1 MTLPPGFISYS
12 SKDRPAAL
20 ALVASLAAAGL
31 DVWVDQGGI
40 EAGTDW
46 ADRIIAAL
54 DRAQVVI
61 LCLSEHSIASEEVF
75 REISYASGAK
85 KRLIPVL
92 LSAVE
97 LPRRLKYHLAG
108 VQFVALHALGP
119 ERTAQEIVRGLGV
132 LAGETPGPAAAPAHA
147 TVSLPEPPHALIGR
161 ERELAEVTALVRAHR
176 LVTLTGPGGTGKT
189 RLSLDVAR
197 GLAADFAGG
206 VWFVELAAV
215 TQARGV
221 HPAITR
227 ALGLREAET
236 GGVLEA
242 LRVFLRDRAA
252 LFVLDNLEQV
262 ADGGVEI
269 AALVKQC
276 PGVRVLASSRVPLHA
291 YGEHEY
297 PVAPL
302 GLPGAEVRDAAAVLK
317 TGAVRLF
324 VERARAIRPNLEL
337 DAATVTAVAAICR
350 RLDGL
355 PLALELAA
363 ARVRMLAPAALAAR
377 LNKSLDLLTGGARD
391 LPARQQTLR
400 GAIAW
405 SYDLLTPEQASLF
418 ELLGAFSGGWSL
430 PAVETIAAPFSS
442 VDPFDGLAALVE
454 SSLVKQE
461 DAGGEP
467 RFCMLEM
474 IREFA
479 AEKLGRSAPVF
490 AAHRVHFLGLAEAEA
505 PRLFGNGQNEAL
517 ARIEA
522 DLDNLRA
529 VEDRAME
536 AGDAPTALRMCAALW
551 YFFAIRGYFSE
562 GRERLDAA
570 LAASAHVRGPDPM
583 AGSRATCL
591 NASAMLMYFQGDYRR
606 MVGLAEE
613 CLALTAATGDHHN
626 HAFGQAVLGVA
637 AYCAGDQERGC
648 AASAAGLERAAAL
661 SDRWVEGFAAN
672 VAAILDY
679 MDGHLDTAP
688 WERAH
693 RILTGLNDRYWG
705 TYPLIGLGFV
715 LQSRDRWSESVTYF
729 RDALRVCHAMR
740 NLRGIALS
748 LAGLGGARVRAGDLA
763 GGARLLGAS
772 AAVRENIRSPI
783 PAIYRAVCE
792 ASDAELAA
800 RLDPAAAQAARA
812 GGAAAPLEEIVAAEL
827 A

>member
-1 MTLPPGFISYS
+1 MSALPPGFISYS
-12 SKDRPAAL
+12 SKDRPVVL
-20 ALVASLAAAGL
+20 ELVRCLKDKGL
-31 DVWVDQGGI
+31 DIWVDQGGI

-46 ADRIIAAL
+46 AERIIDAL

-61 LCLSEHSIASEEVF
+61 LCLSEHSCGSEEVF

-92 LSAVE
+92 LANVE

-108 VQFVALHALGP
+108 VQFVQLHQLGP
-119 ERTAQEIVRGLGV
+119 ERTAEEIVRGLQV
-132 LAGETPGPAAAPAHA
+132 LAGGAPEAAPAA
-147 TVSLPEPPHALIGR
+147 PPSPAVSLPEPPHALIGR
-161 ERELAEVTALVRAHR
+161 AREVAEVAALVQAHR

-189 RLSLDVAR
+189 RLSIEVAK
-197 GLAADFAGG
+197 GLAAQFEAG

-215 TQARGV
+215 TQARAV

-227 ALGLREAET
+227 TLGLREAET
-236 GGVLEA
+236 GAVLEA
-242 LRVFLRDRAA
+242 LRVFLRERAA

-262 ADGGVEI
+262 AGGGVEI

-276 PGVRVLASSRVPLHA
+276 PSVRVLVSSRVPLRA

-302 GLPGAEVRDAAAVLK
+302 GANAAAE
-317 TGAVRLF
+317 LF
-324 VERARAIRPNLEL
+324 MERARAIRPNLAL
-337 DAATVTAVAAICR
+337 DDATRQAVQSICR

-363 ARVRMLAPAALAAR
+363 ARVRMLAPAQLAAR
-377 LNKSLDLLTGGARD
+377 LNKSLDLLTGGAKD

-405 SYDLLTPEQASLF
+405 SYDLLAPEHAALF
-418 ELLGAFSGGWSL
+418 DLLGTFRGGWTL
-430 PAVETIAAPFSS
+430 AAVEAIAGPFGT

-461 DAGGEP
+461 DGASGEP
-467 RFCMLEM
+467 RFHMLEM

-479 AEKLGRSAPVF
+479 GERLAASEKAAAVHE
-490 AAHRVHFLGLAEAEA
+490 AHRAYFLALAEEEA
-505 PRLFGNGQNEAL
+505 PRLFGQGQSEAL
-517 ARIEA
+517 ARIEG

-529 VEDRAME
+529 AEDRAME
-536 AGDAPTALRMCAALW
+536 AGDLLTALKMCAALW

-562 GRERLDAA
+562 GRERLDGA
-570 LAASAHVRGPDPM
+570 LAKSAHVKGPDPM
-583 AGSRATCL
+583 AQARATCL
-591 NASAMLMYFQGDYRR
+591 NAAAMLTYFQGDYKR

-613 CLALTAATGDHHN
+613 CLALTAATGDVHN
-626 HAFGQAVLGVA
+626 EAFGQAVLGVG
-637 AYCAGDQERGC
+637 AYCAGERDRGR
-648 AASAAGLERAAAL
+648 ASSEVGLRRAAEL
-661 SDRWVEGFAAN
+661 GDRWVEGFASN
-672 VAAILDY
+672 VAAIINYL
-679 MDGHLDTAP
+679 DGHLETAP

-693 RILTGLNDRYWG
+693 TILTGLNDRYWG

-715 LQSRDRWSESVTYF
+715 LQSRDRDAESVPYF
-729 RDALRVCHAMR
+729 RDALRVCHSMR

-748 LAGLGGARVRAGDLA
+748 LAGLGGAKVRAGELA
-763 GGARLLGAS
+763 AGARLLGAS
-772 AAVRENIRSPI
+772 QAVRESIRSPI

-792 ASDAELAA
+792 RNDALLAE
-800 RLDPAAAQAARA
+800 RLDAAAAQRERAA
-812 GGAAAPLEEIVAAEL
+812 GATQPIEEVIAAEL
-827 A
+827 AS